1 MEFSEIEVVNGW
13 EGQMIEVDTAGM
25 MHFHRYTFKLDR
37 GRSLTIENHYH
48 YEMPLLDFFN
58 CQPKAYYPLRWK
70 NQLKGIIIA
79 LPAKGVKEKART
91 FIFIDLFYFVFDGD
105 LMANGFN
112 LDDPELRNR
121 PYELQFEAINRD
133 DRNTT
138 KVERLSTKFVKHLPD
153 GDQDSKPVFTFDRS
167 KTFEI
172 SKRSSK
178 EQLIFRE
185 TKRKAHLCSH
195 STLWLNY
202 GRTIICIY
210 KRVR

>member
-1 MEFSEIEVVNGW
+1 MEFPSIKVVDGW
-13 EGQMIEVDTAGM
+13 EGQMIELDTAGM
-25 MHFHRYTFKLDR
+25 MHFHRYTFKLTK
-37 GRSLTIENHYH
+37 GVSLRIERHFH
-48 YEMPLLDFFN
+48 YEMSFLDFFN
-58 CQPKAYYPLRWK
+58 CQQKAYYPLRRK

-79 LPAKGVKEKART
+79 LPAEGVKEKART

-105 LMANGFN
+105 LMPNGFN
-112 LDDPELRNR
+112 LYDPELKKRA
-121 PYELQFEAINRD
+121 YELRFETD
-133 DRNTT
+133 SKTT

-153 GDQDSKPVFTFDRS
+153 GPEDSKPVFTFDRS

-185 TKRKAHLCSH
+185 TTRKAHLCSH
-195 STLWLNY
+195 STLWFNY